1 MGMEGSRVTD
11 THLVEIQSRF
21 VSTEGVMLGIGGG
34 SGSGVE

>member
-1 MGMEGSRVTD
+1 MDESRVAD
-11 THLVEIQSRF
+11 THLVEIQNRF